1 VDAEGSGDFRFDLN
15 SRLSTYRHAS
25 AQNQSECS
33 SCSAPDGRI
42 YGKIHAIIL
51 NGYTLVGQKELED
64 GPALAGCVATAN
76 PHAAAVT
83 VDDLRAH
90 PEAEAGS
97 TDAFRGEECGVEVLH
112 RLWGDAS
119 SGVCKCQDDAL
130 AVGSPL
136 GRFPAANKE
145 PPPGSV
151 HGIE

>member
-1 VDAEGSGDFRFDLN
+1 MFSFLIRAM
-15 SRLSTYRHAS
+15 
-25 AQNQSECS
+25 
-33 SCSAPDGRI
+33 
-42 YGKIHAIIL
+42 IL
-51 NGYTLVGQKELED
+51 NGRALMGQKELED
-64 GPALAGCVATAN
+64 GPTLAGRVATAD

-97 TDAFRGEECGVEVLH
+97 TYFFRGEECSVKVLH
-112 RLWGDAS
+112 RLWGDAN